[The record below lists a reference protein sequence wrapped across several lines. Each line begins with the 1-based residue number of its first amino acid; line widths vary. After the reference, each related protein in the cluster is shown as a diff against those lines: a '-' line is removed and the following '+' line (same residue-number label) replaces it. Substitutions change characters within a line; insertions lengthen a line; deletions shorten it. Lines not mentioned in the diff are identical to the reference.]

1 MVPNTNTTELGDL
14 YTNTL
19 NVDVIQGNNGFT
31 SLVATGGVDTGNKKI
46 TLKTKLPYSTGSE
59 ASMNA
64 RSLQFTYCHTAAA
77 ATAFSNAN
85 NPDAVDPF
93 TVGMNYET
101 DEAFSVTEIDTT
113 QKILTFTTLPTMKN
127 KDGDQVNIPDGSRL
141 IIKGD
146 ELVLNGKVRI
156 VGDQHSS
163 LSEQSQLTINGVM
176 QVGDGDETDSLFVNA
191 GKAKF
196 VLHDNGLLNGTAGG
210 GADENNG
217 EFYCDADGL
226 ITLKSTLNDAAAAI
240 KINASAGGM
249 DIDVKQNRTLDVEGN
264 NTDTITGIHSLES
277 KSTDADGAI
286 KINASAGGMNIDVK
300 QNRTLDVEGNNTDT
314 ITGTSTHTVT
324 GKYSLSSDY
333 SGIDA
338 IKLNAS
344 NTAGGID
351 IDAGTGGIDIDTT
364 GDFSIDAADAKSINI
379 GTSAEATHDDAA
391 INIGTT
397 GNRTIKIG
405 NDAVGSNGK
414 IHLLSDVVFKG
425 NLNMEGTQNGDITF
439 NTSTGTN
446 KKFLVQSKQTV
457 IETLLGNDTSNNGK
471 IQIIGSLG
479 NDGDTPYTTPDE
491 SLWTVEVRKD
501 TLILWNNQ
509 TKVTTFKPRV

>member
-1 MVPNTNTTELGDL
+1 
-14 YTNTL
+14 
-19 NVDVIQGNNGFT
+19 
-31 SLVATGGVDTGNKKI
+31 
-46 TLKTKLPYSTGSE
+46 
-59 ASMNA
+59 
-64 RSLQFTYCHTAAA
+64 
-77 ATAFSNAN
+77 
-85 NPDAVDPF
+85 
-93 TVGMNYET
+93 
-101 DEAFSVTEIDTT
+101 
-113 QKILTFTTLPTMKN
+113 
-127 KDGDQVNIPDGSRL
+127 
-141 IIKGD
+141 
-146 ELVLNGKVRI
+146 
-156 VGDQHSS
+156 
-163 LSEQSQLTINGVM
+163 
-176 QVGDGDETDSLFVNA
+176 
-191 GKAKF
+191 
-196 VLHDNGLLNGTAGG
+196 
-210 GADENNG
+210 
-217 EFYCDADGL
+217 
-226 ITLKSTLNDAAAAI
+226 
-240 KINASAGGM
+240 
-249 DIDVKQNRTLDVEGN
+249 
-264 NTDTITGIHSLES
+264 
-277 KSTDADGAI
+277 
-286 KINASAGGMNIDVK
+286 MNIDVK